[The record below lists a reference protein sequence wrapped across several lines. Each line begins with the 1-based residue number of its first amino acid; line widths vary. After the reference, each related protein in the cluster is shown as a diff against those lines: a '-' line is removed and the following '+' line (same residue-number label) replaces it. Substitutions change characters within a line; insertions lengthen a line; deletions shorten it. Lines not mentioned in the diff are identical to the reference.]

1 MIDSKLPH
9 LRTTIFTVMSKLANE
24 NQAINLAQG
33 FPDFEPHSSL
43 IESLNYYSYQNY
55 NQYAP
60 MIGVEKLRN
69 FIAEKTERFHH
80 TIYHPEQEITITN
93 GASQAIFTAIA
104 AVIEKGDEVIIF
116 EPAYDLYKPTVKLFG
131 GIVKP
136 IQLTYPDY
144 QIDYEVLKQTIS
156 DKTKLII
163 FNNPNNPTG
172 RIFTA
177 EDLQTIEQILK
188 NKNCYIISDEVY
200 EHMTFDGKEH
210 QSFARIPSLKDRTFI
225 TASFGKLCHVTGW
238 KVGYVLAGAEL
249 MKEFRKVHQ
258 FNVFCV
264 HTPSQ
269 YAIANYLEYDHHYL
283 ELNDFFQEKR
293 DYFIKGLKE
302 TKFDLLPAEGTYF
315 ISAGYKNYSHT
326 NDKTFAT
333 DLTVNHKV
341 ATIPF
346 SAFYHDGFDENV
358 IRFCF
363 AKKEE
368 TLDAALEQL
377 IKL

>member
-1 MIDSKLPH
+1 MKSKLPH
-9 LRTTIFTVMSKLANE
+9 LETTIFTVMSKLANE
-24 NQAINLAQG
+24 NNAINLAQG

-43 IESLNYYSYQNY
+43 IESLNYYSYKNY

-69 FIAEKTERFHH
+69 FIAEKVERYHQGV
-80 TIYHPEQEITITN
+80 YHPEKEITITN

-104 AVIEKGDEVIIF
+104 AVIEKDDEVIIF
-116 EPAYDLYKPTVKLFG
+116 EPAYDLYKPAVEMFG

-136 IQLTYPDY
+136 IRLTYPSY
-144 QIDYEVLKQTIS
+144 EIDYDVLRNTVTNQ
-156 DKTKLII
+156 TKLII
-163 FNNPNNPTG
+163 FNNPNNPSG
-172 RIFTA
+172 KIFKT
-177 EDLQTIEQILK
+177 EDLVQIESILK
-188 NKNCYIISDEVY
+188 DKNCYIISDEVY
-200 EHMTFDGKEH
+200 EHMTFDEYEH

-238 KVGYVLAGAEL
+238 KVGYVLAGEEL

-269 YAIANYLEYDHHYL
+269 YAIADYLDDEHNYL
-283 ELNDFFQEKR
+283 ELNDFFQQKR
-293 DYFIKGLKE
+293 DYLTKGLST
-302 TKFDLLPAEGTYF
+302 TKFELIPAEGTYF
-315 ISAGYKNYSHT
+315 VSARYQNYSDLD
-326 NDKTFAT
+326 DKNFAQQ
-333 DLTVNHKV
+333 LTIENKV

-346 SAFYHDGFDENV
+346 SAFYHDAFDEKV

-368 TLDAALEQL
+368 TLDAALE
-377 IKL
+377 KLNRL

>member
-1 MIDSKLPH
+1 MNSKLPH
-9 LRTTIFTVMSKLANE
+9 LETTIFTVMSKLANQH
-24 NQAINLAQG
+24 QAINLAQG
-33 FPDFEPHSSL
+33 FPDFDPHSSL

-69 FIAEKTERFHH
+69 FISEKTERFHH

-116 EPAYDLYKPTVKLFG
+116 EPAYDLYKPAVEMFG

-144 QIDYEVLKQTIS
+144 NIDYEALKSKVTSQ
-156 DKTKLII
+156 TKLII
-163 FNNPNNPTG
+163 FNNPNNPSG
-172 RIFTA
+172 KIFKA
-177 EDLQTIEQILK
+177 EDLFQIEAILK
-188 NKNCYIISDEVY
+188 DKNCYIISDEVY
-200 EHMTFDGKEH
+200 EHMTFDAYEH

-238 KVGYVLAGAEL
+238 KVGYVLAGKEL
-249 MKEFRKVHQ
+249 MNEFRKVHQ
-258 FNVFCV
+258 YNVFSV

-269 YAIANYLEYDHHYL
+269 YAIADYLDDENNYL

-293 DYFIKGLKE
+293 DYFTKGLSS
-302 TKFDLLPAEGTYF
+302 TKFELIPAEGTYF
-315 ISAGYKNYSHT
+315 VSASFKNYSELS
-326 NDKTFAT
+326 DREFAKK
-333 DLTVNHKV
+333 LTIENKV

-346 SAFYHDGFDENV
+346 SAFYHDTFDEKV

-363 AKKEE
+363 AKQKE
-368 TLDAALEQL
+368 TLDSALE
-377 IKL
+377 KLNKL

>member
-1 MIDSKLPH
+1 MNSKLPH
-9 LRTTIFTVMSKLANE
+9 LETTIFTVMSKLANE
-24 NQAINLAQG
+24 HQAINLAQG

-43 IESLNYYSYQNY
+43 IESLNYYSYKNY

-69 FIAEKTERFHH
+69 FIAEKVERAHQG
-80 TIYHPEQEITITN
+80 IYHPEQEITITN

-116 EPAYDLYKPTVKLFG
+116 EPAYDLYKPAVEMFG

-136 IQLTYPDY
+136 IRLTYPDY
-144 QIDYEVLKQTIS
+144 QIDYNVLKATVTDQ
-156 DKTKLII
+156 TKLII
-163 FNNPNNPTG
+163 FNNPNNPSG
-172 RIFTA
+172 KIFKA
-177 EDLQTIEQILK
+177 EDLIQIETILK
-188 NKNCYIISDEVY
+188 DKNCYIISDEVY
-200 EHMTFDGKEH
+200 EHMTFDEQEH

-269 YAIANYLEYDHHYL
+269 YAIADYLEDEHNYL
-283 ELNDFFQEKR
+283 ELNDFFQKKR
-293 DYFIKGLKE
+293 DYFTKGLASTQFE
-302 TKFDLLPAEGTYF
+302 LIPAEGTYF
-315 ISAGYKNYSHT
+315 VSARYSNYSDQT
-326 NDKTFAT
+326 DKTFAQE
-333 DLTVNHKV
+333 LTKHHKV

-346 SAFYHDGFDENV
+346 SAFYHDAFDEKV

-363 AKKEE
+363 AKQKE
-368 TLDAALEQL
+368 TLDAALERL
-377 IKL
+377 ISL

>member
-1 MIDSKLPH
+1 MNSKLPH
-9 LRTTIFTVMSKLANE
+9 LETTIFTVMSKLANQH
-24 NQAINLAQG
+24 QAINLAQG
-33 FPDFEPHSSL
+33 FPDFDPHSSL

-69 FIAEKTERFHH
+69 FISEKTERFHH

-116 EPAYDLYKPTVKLFG
+116 EPAYDLYKPAVEMFG

-144 QIDYEVLKQTIS
+144 NIDYESLKSKVTSQ
-156 DKTKLII
+156 TKLII
-163 FNNPNNPTG
+163 FNNPNNPSG
-172 RIFTA
+172 KIFKA
-177 EDLQTIEQILK
+177 EDLVQIEAILK
-188 NKNCYIISDEVY
+188 DKNCYIISDEVY
-200 EHMTFDGKEH
+200 EHMTFDAYEH

-238 KVGYVLAGAEL
+238 KVGYVLAGKEL
-249 MKEFRKVHQ
+249 MNEFRKVHQ
-258 FNVFCV
+258 YNVFSV

-269 YAIANYLEYDHHYL
+269 YAIADYLDDENNYL
-283 ELNDFFQEKR
+283 ELNNFFQEKR
-293 DYFIKGLKE
+293 DYFTKGLSS
-302 TKFDLLPAEGTYF
+302 TKFELIPAEGTYF
-315 ISAGYKNYSHT
+315 VSASFKNYSELS
-326 NDKTFAT
+326 DREFAKK
-333 DLTVNHKV
+333 LTIENKV

-346 SAFYHDGFDENV
+346 SAFYHDTFDEKV

-363 AKKEE
+363 AKQKE
-368 TLDAALEQL
+368 TLDSALE
-377 IKL
+377 KLNKL

>member
-1 MIDSKLPH
+1 MNSKLPH
-9 LRTTIFTVMSKLANE
+9 LETTIFTVMSKLANQH
-24 NQAINLAQG
+24 QAINLAQG
-33 FPDFEPHSSL
+33 FPDFDPHSSL

-69 FIAEKTERFHH
+69 FISEKTERFHH

-116 EPAYDLYKPTVKLFG
+116 EPAYDLYKPAVEMFG

-144 QIDYEVLKQTIS
+144 NIDYEALKSKVTSQ
-156 DKTKLII
+156 TKLII
-163 FNNPNNPTG
+163 FNNPNNPSG
-172 RIFTA
+172 KIFKA
-177 EDLQTIEQILK
+177 EDLVQIEAILK
-188 NKNCYIISDEVY
+188 DKNCYIISDEVY
-200 EHMTFDGKEH
+200 EHMTFDAYEH

-238 KVGYVLAGAEL
+238 KVGYVLAGKEL
-249 MKEFRKVHQ
+249 MNEFRKVHQ
-258 FNVFCV
+258 YNVFSV

-269 YAIANYLEYDHHYL
+269 YAIADYLDDENNYL

-293 DYFIKGLKE
+293 DYFTKGLSS
-302 TKFDLLPAEGTYF
+302 TKFELIPAEGTYF
-315 ISAGYKNYSHT
+315 VSASFKNYSELS
-326 NDKTFAT
+326 DREFAKK
-333 DLTVNHKV
+333 LTIENKV

-346 SAFYHDGFDENV
+346 SAFYHDTFDEKV

-363 AKKEE
+363 AKQKE
-368 TLDAALEQL
+368 TLDSALE
-377 IKL
+377 KLNKL

>member
-1 MIDSKLPH
+1 MNSKLPH
-9 LRTTIFTVMSKLANE
+9 LETTIFTVMSKLANQH
-24 NQAINLAQG
+24 QAINLAQG
-33 FPDFEPHSSL
+33 FPDFDPHSSL

-69 FIAEKTERFHH
+69 FISEKTERFHH

-116 EPAYDLYKPTVKLFG
+116 EPAYDLYKPAVEMFG

-144 QIDYEVLKQTIS
+144 NIDYEALKSKVTSQ
-156 DKTKLII
+156 TKLII
-163 FNNPNNPTG
+163 FNNPNNPSG
-172 RIFTA
+172 KIFKA
-177 EDLQTIEQILK
+177 EDLVQIEAILK
-188 NKNCYIISDEVY
+188 DKNCYIISDEVY
-200 EHMTFDGKEH
+200 EHMTFDAYEH

-238 KVGYVLAGAEL
+238 KVGYVLAGKEL
-249 MKEFRKVHQ
+249 MNEFRKVHQ
-258 FNVFCV
+258 YNVFSV

-269 YAIANYLEYDHHYL
+269 YAIADYLDDENNYL
-283 ELNDFFQEKR
+283 ELNNFFQEKR
-293 DYFIKGLKE
+293 DYFTKGLSS
-302 TKFDLLPAEGTYF
+302 TKFELIPAEGTYF
-315 ISAGYKNYSHT
+315 VSASFKNYSELS
-326 NDKTFAT
+326 DREFAKK
-333 DLTVNHKV
+333 LTIENKV

-346 SAFYHDGFDENV
+346 SAFYHDTFDEKV

-363 AKKEE
+363 AKQKE
-368 TLDAALEQL
+368 TLDSALE
-377 IKL
+377 KLNKL

>member
-1 MIDSKLPH
+1 MNSKLPH
-9 LRTTIFTVMSKLANE
+9 LETTIFTVMSQLANQH
-24 NQAINLAQG
+24 QAINLAQG

-69 FIAEKTERFHH
+69 FIAQKVERFHH
-80 TIYHPEQEITITN
+80 AIYHPEQEITITN

-104 AVIEKGDEVIIF
+104 SIIEKGDEVIIF
-116 EPAYDLYKPTVKLFG
+116 EPAYDLYKPAVEMFG
-131 GIVKP
+131 GVVQP
-136 IQLTYPDY
+136 IQLKYPDY
-144 QIDYEVLKQTIS
+144 QIDFEDLKQKVTS
-156 DKTKLII
+156 NTKLVI
-163 FNNPNNPTG
+163 FNNPNNPSG
-172 RIFTA
+172 KIFTA
-177 EDLQTIEQILK
+177 DDLIQIESILK
-188 NKNCYIISDEVY
+188 DLNCYIISDEVY

-210 QSFARIPSLKDRTFI
+210 QSFARIPSLKERTFI

-238 KVGYVLAGAEL
+238 KVGYVLAGAAL

-269 YAIANYLEYDHHYL
+269 YAIADYLDDENNYL
-283 ELNDFFQEKR
+283 ELNDFFQQKR
-293 DYFIKGLKE
+293 DYFVKGLST
-302 TKFDLLPAEGTYF
+302 TKFEMIPAEGTYF
-315 ISAGYKNYSHT
+315 VSASYKNYSPLD
-326 NDKTFAT
+326 DKSFAQQ
-333 DLTVNHKV
+333 LTVDHKV

-346 SAFYHDGFDENV
+346 SAFYHDALNEHV

-363 AKKEE
+363 AKQEE
-368 TLDAALEQL
+368 TLDTALERL
-377 IKL
+377 NRL

>member
-1 MIDSKLPH
+1 MNSKLPH
-9 LRTTIFTVMSKLANE
+9 LETTIFTVMSQLANQH
-24 NQAINLAQG
+24 QAINLAQG

-69 FIAEKTERFHH
+69 FIAQKIERFHQG
-80 TIYHPEQEITITN
+80 IYHPEQEITITN

-104 AVIEKGDEVIIF
+104 SIIEKGDEVIIF
-116 EPAYDLYKPTVKLFG
+116 EPAYDLYKPAVEMFG

-136 IQLTYPDY
+136 IQLKYPDY
-144 QIDYEVLKQTIS
+144 QIDFEELKQKVTS
-156 DKTKLII
+156 ETKLVI
-163 FNNPNNPTG
+163 FNNPNNPSG
-172 RIFTA
+172 KIFTA
-177 EDLQTIEQILK
+177 EDLRQIESILRDQ
-188 NKNCYIISDEVY
+188 NCYIISDEVY
-200 EHMTFDGKEH
+200 EHMTFDEKEH

-269 YAIANYLEYDHHYL
+269 YAIADYLDDENNYL
-283 ELNDFFQEKR
+283 ELNDFFQQKR
-293 DYFIKGLKE
+293 DYFMKGLST
-302 TKFDLLPAEGTYF
+302 TKFDIIPAEGTYF
-315 ISAGYKNYSHT
+315 VSASYKNYSDLD
-326 NDKTFAT
+326 DKSFAQQ
-333 DLTVNHKV
+333 LTIENKV

-346 SAFYHDGFDENV
+346 SAFYHDALNEQV

-363 AKKEE
+363 AKQEE
-368 TLDAALEQL
+368 TLDAALERLNQL
-377 IKL
+377 

>member
-1 MIDSKLPH
+1 MNSKLPH
-9 LRTTIFTVMSKLANE
+9 LETTIFTVMSKLAQE
-24 NQAINLAQG
+24 HQAINLAQG
-33 FPDFEPHSSL
+33 FPDFDPHSSL

-69 FIAEKTERFHH
+69 FISQKIEQFHQGV
-80 TIYHPEQEITITN
+80 YHPEQEVTITN

-116 EPAYDLYKPTVKLFG
+116 EPAYDLYKPAVEMFG

-136 IQLTYPDY
+136 IQLNYPNY
-144 QIDYEVLKQTIS
+144 QIDFEEFKQKVTLN
-156 DKTKLII
+156 TKLVI
-163 FNNPNNPTG
+163 FNNPNNPSG
-172 RIFTA
+172 KIFTA
-177 EDLQTIEQILK
+177 KDLNQIEAILSDQ
-188 NKNCYIISDEVY
+188 NCYIISDEVY

-210 QSFARIPSLKDRTFI
+210 QSFARIPSLKERTFI
-225 TASFGKLCHVTGW
+225 TDSFGKLCHVTGW

-258 FNVFCV
+258 YNVFSV

-269 YAIANYLEYDHHYL
+269 YAIANYLDDENNYL
-283 ELNDFFQEKR
+283 ELNDFFQRKR
-293 DYFIKGLKE
+293 DYFVEGLST
-302 TKFDLLPAEGTYF
+302 TKFEITPAEGTYF
-315 ISAGYKNYSHT
+315 VSASYKNYSEI
-326 NDKTFAT
+326 NDRAFAEQ
-333 DLTVNHKV
+333 LTIEHKV

-346 SAFYHDGFDENV
+346 SAFYHDALDEKV

-363 AKKEE
+363 AKQRS
-368 TLDAALEQL
+368 TLDAALEKLNQL
-377 IKL
+377 S

>member
-1 MIDSKLPH
+1 MNSKLPH
-9 LRTTIFTVMSKLANE
+9 LETTIFTVMSKLANQH
-24 NQAINLAQG
+24 QAINLAQG
-33 FPDFEPHSSL
+33 FPDFDPHSSL

-69 FIAEKTERFHH
+69 FISEKTERFHH

-116 EPAYDLYKPTVKLFG
+116 EPAYDLYKPAVEMFG

-144 QIDYEVLKQTIS
+144 NIDYEALKSKVTSQ
-156 DKTKLII
+156 TKLII
-163 FNNPNNPTG
+163 FNNPNNPSG
-172 RIFTA
+172 KIFKA
-177 EDLQTIEQILK
+177 EDLVQIEAILK
-188 NKNCYIISDEVY
+188 DKNCYIISDEVY
-200 EHMTFDGKEH
+200 EHMTFDAYEH

-238 KVGYVLAGAEL
+238 KVGYVLAGKEL
-249 MKEFRKVHQ
+249 MNEFRKVHQ
-258 FNVFCV
+258 YNVFSV

-269 YAIANYLEYDHHYL
+269 YAITDYLDDENNYL

-293 DYFIKGLKE
+293 DYFTKGLSS
-302 TKFDLLPAEGTYF
+302 TKFELIPAEGTYF
-315 ISAGYKNYSHT
+315 VSASFKNYSELS
-326 NDKTFAT
+326 DREFAKK
-333 DLTVNHKV
+333 LTIENKV

-346 SAFYHDGFDENV
+346 SAFYHDTFDEKV

-363 AKKEE
+363 AKQKE
-368 TLDAALEQL
+368 TLDSALE
-377 IKL
+377 KLNKL